1 VKKEFDKKILE
12 KEADF
17 WNKIKDNLKKGSGK
31 VCRK

>member
-1 VKKEFDKKILE
+1 MKKEFDKKTLD
-12 KEADF
+12 KETDF